1 MWQGP
6 GLTIGNVK
14 NVKGNISISNSRVR
28 NTRGCGLAMYKKEIL
43 GAFVRLSAI
52 SFENVAVGYPLLPG
66 HTKPG
71 CDPTG
76 ACQAILLV
84 GGTDKV
90 NAPAA
95 TMGGI
100 VFDGPC
106 VISDS
111 VDRSFFR
118 ATNTGFTLE
127 QIAGSF
133 TVSNPNGCTVM
144 IQNGTNQP
152 PRPLKP
158 TNASLWNNAG
168 GGVSLDTRCHI
179 VMKTDDAYVPSER
192 ATPPPPMRPPVIPP
206 AQYLWGLNQAEGM
219 GPERSPQEMVR
230 LTSAEMA
237 LLRDEIGIN
246 SIRVFIHPTLLGIPQ
261 KSWNGP
267 ESIRYSDYIA
277 TLNFTE
283 MVRTMH
289 AVSVVSRFES

>member
-14 NVKGNISISNSRVR
+14 KVKGNISISNSRVR

-43 GAFVRLSAI
+43 GAFVRLSAV

-168 GGVSLDTRCHI
+168 GGVSLDTRCH
-179 VMKTDDAYVPSER
+179 MKTDDAYVLAAVGASCTE
-192 ATPPPPMRPPVIPP
+192 ACKPPHPPFC
-206 AQYLWGLNQAEGM
+206 N
-219 GPERSPQEMVR
+219 
-230 LTSAEMA
+230 TSIITNNSTA
-237 LLRDEIGIN
+237 L
-246 SIRVFIHPTLLGIPQ
+246 FKKLG
-261 KSWNGP
+261 
-267 ESIRYSDYIA
+267 
-277 TLNFTE
+277 
-283 MVRTMH
+283 V
-289 AVSVVSRFES
+289 